1 MSLLLDT
8 HVLLWWLEGADLEPH
23 AAALIADPAVLVA
36 VSAASIWEA
45 SIKQALSK
53 LTVPGSL
60 AEAALANGFEPLAIT
75 FAHAERAGA
84 LPPHHRDPFDRM
96 LVAQA
101 ELEDLTLVTRDPAFD
116 PYGVALVRG

>member
-8 HVLLWWLEGADLEPH
+8 HVLLWWLEGADLAPH